1 MMWRSLR
8 RIAVAGALGLV
19 IGLLVIAWA
28 PGILGPVGA
37 TARALVQR
45 LTAAT
50 RVAPEWSFGGTR
62 PLPTPTALIVLA
74 RVPPV
79 VPSPGAP
86 TVEPT
91 PSPVPLPPT
100 IVPTPMPSPTRPPP
114 DPTALATPSP
124 RPTVTLEEFW
134 NRLRAFEYHSVLD
147 QLPILPAGRRNDPLF
162 GVNNAL
168 SAEDATAPILHG
180 LGASLDRLEIRWDEV
195 EPSPGE
201 FQFDRLDGLL
211 HNAERWHISVLAVV
225 DGAPAWAVDGK
236 ERVGAGPP
244 KGLDKPAL
252 LPDGKPNP
260 ENPWAYFL
268 WTVSKRYGD
277 RITAWEIWNEPNFRD
292 YWRGTPEDYALLVQV
307 GRQVLHQTSPKVPV
321 LIGGMVE
328 DDGSFLRAVEQRLC
342 PTAPCPSPPFD
353 GVAWHIYG
361 NPADLLSVVDQTRS
375 ILAAYRVQATIWVT
389 EANVAVDDP
398 QTPGALI
405 TGPDEVSLEQ
415 QAAFVLQLYAL
426 ARAVDVRTVAIY
438 RAEDV
443 DEGRYW
449 GLLRANLTARP
460 ALFAYRTAA
469 DWISHTQFVKLSHPA
484 PEVTRVE
491 LRRPGQSVSV
501 IWTDSTTP
509 VQIEVP
515 TASTTGTL
523 VQFTGAA
530 TEIHAS
536 HQAFRVSLPAAPPR
550 RPATAPLALPVILV
564 TAT

>member
-1 MMWRSLR
+1 MAWRSLH
-8 RIAVAGALGLV
+8 RIAVAGALCLV
-19 IGLLVIAWA
+19 VGLLVIAFA
-28 PGILGPVGA
+28 PGILRPA
-37 TARALVQR
+37 SADARAFARR
-45 LTAAT
+45 LTAAPWS
-50 RVAPEWSFGGTR
+50 VLEWSRATPR
-62 PLPTPTALIVLA
+62 PVATPTALIVLA
-74 RVPPV
+74 PIPSV
-79 VPSPGAP
+79 VPSPSVP
-86 TVEPT
+86 TVAPT
-91 PSPVPLPPT
+91 PSPLPPRPS
-100 IVPTPMPSPTRPPP
+100 IVPTSTPFPTRPPA
-114 DPTALATPSP
+114 DPTAVPTP
-124 RPTVTLEEFW
+124 RPTPTITLEEFW
-134 NRLRAFEYHSVLD
+134 ARLRQLEYHSVLD
-147 QLPILPAGRRNDPLF
+147 QLPVLPPGRRDDPLF
-162 GVNNAL
+162 GINDAL
-168 SAEDATAPILHG
+168 SAEDATAPIMHG
-180 LGASLDRLEIRWDEV
+180 LGASLDRVEIRWDEI

-201 FQFDRLDGLL
+201 FRFDRLDGLVQ
-211 HNAERWHISVLAVV
+211 NAERWHISVLAVV

-252 LPDGKPNP
+252 LPGGKANP
-260 ENPWAYFL
+260 ENPWAFFL
-268 WTVSKRYGD
+268 WTVSKRYGS
-277 RITAWEIWNEPNFRD
+277 RIAAWEIWNEPNFRD
-292 YWRGTPEDYALLVQV
+292 YWRGTPEDYALLFQI
-307 GRQVLHQTSPKVPV
+307 GRQVLHQTSPKAPV

-328 DDGSFLRAVEQRLC
+328 DDGGFLRTVVQRLC

-361 NPADLLSVVDQTRS
+361 NPGDLLGIVDQTRS
-375 ILAAYRVQATIWVT
+375 TLGPYRVQPTIWVT

-469 DWISHTQFVKLSHPA
+469 DWISHAQFVKLSHPA

-491 LRRPGQSVSV
+491 LRRPGQSISV

-515 TASTTGTL
+515 TASSTGTL

-536 HQAFRVSLPAAPPR
+536 QQTFRISLPVAPPR